1 MGALQIAKK
10 RRQRHF
16 YIGGSCRMTRLRLAL
31 RAVAVNDSIILHIL
45 ITGCHIKFGGSCRI
59 TRLRLALRVVAAG
72 GSVVSLRS
80 TRTCSRCTR
89 LILRLTLRA
98 NAIALFKIVPDNF
111 VESCILQI
119 AKKRCQRHF
128 YIGGSCRMT
137 RLRLALR
144 AVAAGGSVVSLRST
158 RTCCRFESFISQIAK
173 KRL

>member
-31 RAVAVNDSIILHIL
+31 RVA
-45 ITGCHIKFGGSCRI
+45 
-59 TRLRLALRVVAAG
+59 AAG

-111 VESCILQI
+111 VDSNLLQVRI
-119 AKKRCQRHF
+119 F
-128 YIGGSCRMT
+128 YIADSKKAPLGRFFTLVG
-137 RLRLALR
+137 R
-144 AVAAGGSVVSLRST
+144 AG
-158 RTCCRFESFISQIAK
+158 FEPATN
-173 KRL
+173 